1 MLWIAAF
8 SHARMSDGGED
19 GVGGIALAAPVAL
32 FLVLDIAIIGRGV
45 RIDPSPILDFPCAS
59 LGLLS

>member
-1 MLWIAAF
+1 
-8 SHARMSDGGED
+8 MSDGGED